1 VNFGIKNKIT
11 LVTASTVGIGFAIAK
26 A

>member
-1 VNFGIKNKIT
+1 VNFGIQNKIAF
-11 LVTASTVGIGFAIAK
+11 LTASTVGIGFAIAK